1 MGSVRLTWQTGQAD
15 AGGRLWAVNQ
25 GENPPIRE
33 RAILQFGQ
41 MKSLQKFTSV
51 HDNPQSYCNLERRI
65 VNAERA

>member
-1 MGSVRLTWQTGQAD
+1 M
-15 AGGRLWAVNQ
+15 
-25 GENPPIRE
+25 
-33 RAILQFGQ
+33 LQFGQ